1 MVTTRPDGEPNG
13 TPDGAPSG
21 TPGPLTILS
30 GGKATTIARGLPA
43 PGGGEGGGEDAWLPL
58 AALPE
63 ASGWELKPEG
73 LCRDEVCVPVPP
85 SQAATLLRE
94 AGGETWLD
102 LAAFAR
108 HVGLPY
114 ARDRRRNVWS
124 FGPPA
129 YEWQGRRGTG
139 PAPDFTLPD
148 FAGRPHS
155 LSDYR
160 GTKVFLVT
168 WASW

>member
-1 MVTTRPDGEPNG
+1 MPGRPRLPDGTVSEPKRERGGREGRPMVTTRPDG

-73 LCRDEVCVPVPP
+73 LCRDEVCVPVPT
-85 SQAATLLRE
+85 SQAATPLRA
-94 AGGETWLD
+94 AGGGTRLH
-102 LAAFAR
+102 LGAR
-108 HVGLPY
+108 PQRVG
-114 ARDRRRNVWS
+114 
-124 FGPPA
+124 
-129 YEWQGRRGTG
+129 
-139 PAPDFTLPD
+139 
-148 FAGRPHS
+148 
-155 LSDYR
+155 
-160 GTKVFLVT
+160 
-168 WASW
+168 